1 MAGTE
6 REVIVHRKG
15 ATPAGAG
22 MLGIIPGSMA
32 TRELSCA
39 AKARPARSKAHRM
52 GRVMSRTKALPSFT
66 WSAIKK
72 LLAERWEGPLR
83 PDGWRRPPRIGRKGP
98 SHIAAPLFTAYLF
111 RSMSAG
117 TKPWGS
123 STLALLRPGP
133 FRRYII
139 GTSISDTG
147 TWMQIMAQG
156 WVMST
161 LTNKAIM
168 LGMVNF
174 AAGLPMIFLTMLG
187 GSAAD
192 RFDKRKILIW
202 TQVVQIALA
211 VVVGFLIFTGR
222 IQIWHIIAVAGLL
235 GIAFAFEHPA
245 LSALVP
251 ELVKREEIAGAVA
264 LDRAVFHCAR
274 LVGPSVGGV
283 IVGLWGAATAFF
295 TNAFTFF
302 ALIVALLSLPPRA
315 VGSKEEE
322 EQRASGIKD
331 GFRYVRS
338 DKPSLA
344 MVGMIASMTIFIFPT
359 VSVMMPLYVRDVLHM
374 GPDRL
379 GYLMAASGVGSV
391 CGAITLVSISRSRR
405 LGWMAASTLAV
416 TFAVL
421 GLSRA
426 NAFAWAAAS
435 LVAVSFGLSLIFGL
449 SNTIVQER
457 APSHLRGRVSA
468 VMGLAF
474 FGLMPVTGLGVTS
487 LADAI
492 GMRTALAAS
501 AIGYGVTA
509 LFVLSRIGGRLNET
523 PAALSGLPA
532 PEAVAVS

>member
-1 MAGTE
+1 
-6 REVIVHRKG
+6 
-15 ATPAGAG
+15 
-22 MLGIIPGSMA
+22 
-32 TRELSCA
+32 
-39 AKARPARSKAHRM
+39 
-52 GRVMSRTKALPSFT
+52 
-66 WSAIKK
+66 
-72 LLAERWEGPLR
+72 
-83 PDGWRRPPRIGRKGP
+83 
-98 SHIAAPLFTAYLF
+98 
-111 RSMSAG
+111 MSAG

-123 STLALLRPGP
+123 GTLALLRAGP

-174 AAGLPMIFLTMLG
+174 AAGVPMIFLTMFG
-187 GSAAD
+187 GSVAD

-211 VVVGFLIFTGR
+211 ILIGFLIFTGQIR
-222 IQIWHIIAVAGLL
+222 IWHIIAVAGLL

-251 ELVKREEIAGAVA
+251 ELVRREEIAGAVA
-264 LDRAVFHCAR
+264 LDRAVFHSAR
-274 LVGPSVGGV
+274 LVGPSVGGL
-283 IVGLWGAATAFF
+283 IVGIWGAAMAFF
-295 TNAFTFF
+295 TNAFSFLAF
-302 ALIVALLSLPPRA
+302 IIALLSLPPRL

-331 GFRYVRS
+331 GFRYVS
-338 DKPSLA
+338 ADKPSLA

-359 VSVMMPLYVRDVLHM
+359 VSVMMPLYVRDVLHF

-391 CGAITLVSISRSRR
+391 FGAITLVSIPTPRR
-405 LGWMAASTLAV
+405 LGWMMAGALAV
-416 TFAVL
+416 VCAVL
-421 GLSRA
+421 ALSRVS
-426 NAFAWAAAS
+426 AFSFAAAS
-435 LVAVSFGLSLIFGL
+435 LVVISFGLSLIFGL

-468 VMGLAF
+468 VMGLSF
-474 FGLMPVTGLGVTS
+474 FGLMPIAGLGVTS

-501 AIGYGVTA
+501 AIGYGVAA
-509 LFVLSRIGGRLNET
+509 LLILSRIGGRLNEA
-523 PAALSGLPA
+523 PAVVTTSPA
-532 PEAVAVS
+532 TEVAAVS

>member
-1 MAGTE
+1 
-6 REVIVHRKG
+6 
-15 ATPAGAG
+15 
-22 MLGIIPGSMA
+22 
-32 TRELSCA
+32 
-39 AKARPARSKAHRM
+39 
-52 GRVMSRTKALPSFT
+52 
-66 WSAIKK
+66 
-72 LLAERWEGPLR
+72 
-83 PDGWRRPPRIGRKGP
+83 
-98 SHIAAPLFTAYLF
+98 
-111 RSMSAG
+111 MSAG
-117 TKPWGS
+117 TRPWGS
-123 STLALLRPGP
+123 GTLALLRPGP

-161 LTNKAIM
+161 LTDKAIM

-174 AAGLPMIFLTMLG
+174 AAGLPMIFLTMFG

-192 RFDKRKILIW
+192 RFDKRKILVW
-202 TQVVQIALA
+202 TQVVQIGLAL
-211 VVVGFLIFTGR
+211 VIGFLIFSGH

-283 IVGLWGAATAFF
+283 VVGLWGAATAFF
-295 TNAFTFF
+295 GNAFTFF
-302 ALIVALLSLPPRA
+302 AFIVALLSLPPRPQ
-315 VGSKEEE
+315 GSKEEE

-331 GFRYVRS
+331 GFRYVRT

-359 VSVMMPLYVRDVLHM
+359 VSVMMPLYVRDVLHF

-379 GYLMAASGVGSV
+379 GYLMAFSAVGSV
-391 CGAITLVSISRSRR
+391 FGAITLVSIPRPRR
-405 LGWMAASTLAV
+405 WGGMMASVLAV
-416 TFAVL
+416 MSAVFA
-421 GLSRA
+421 LSRVDG
-426 NAFAWAAAS
+426 FLSAALA
-435 LVAVSFGLSLIFGL
+435 LVVTSFGLSLIFGL

-468 VMGLAF
+468 VMGLSF
-474 FGLMPVTGLGVTS
+474 FGLMPVAGLGVTS

-492 GMRTALAAS
+492 GMRTALAGS
-501 AIGYGVTA
+501 AIGYGLTA
-509 LFVLSRIGGRLNET
+509 LLVLSRIGGKLNER
-523 PAALSGLPA
+523 PAALTSSSP

>member
-1 MAGTE
+1 
-6 REVIVHRKG
+6 
-15 ATPAGAG
+15 
-22 MLGIIPGSMA
+22 
-32 TRELSCA
+32 
-39 AKARPARSKAHRM
+39 
-52 GRVMSRTKALPSFT
+52 
-66 WSAIKK
+66 
-72 LLAERWEGPLR
+72 
-83 PDGWRRPPRIGRKGP
+83 
-98 SHIAAPLFTAYLF
+98 
-111 RSMSAG
+111 MSAG
-117 TKPWGS
+117 TRPWGS
-123 STLALLRPGP
+123 GTLALLRPGP

-161 LTNKAIM
+161 LTDKAIM

-174 AAGLPMIFLTMLG
+174 AAGLPMIFLTMFG

-192 RFDKRKILIW
+192 RFDKRKILVW

-211 VVVGFLIFTGR
+211 LVIGFLIFSGR

-283 IVGLWGAATAFF
+283 VVGIWGAATAFF
-295 TNAFTFF
+295 GNAFTFF
-302 ALIVALLSLPPRA
+302 AFIVALLSLPPRA
-315 VGSKEEE
+315 QGSKEEE

-331 GFRYVRS
+331 GFRYVRA

-344 MVGMIASMTIFIFPT
+344 MVGLIASMTIFIFPT
-359 VSVMMPLYVRDVLHM
+359 VSVMMPLYVRDVLHF

-379 GYLMAASGVGSV
+379 GYLMAFSAVGSV
-391 CGAITLVSISRSRR
+391 FGAITLVSIPRPRR
-405 LGWMAASTLAV
+405 WGGMAASVLAV
-416 TFAVL
+416 TCAVFA
-421 GLSRA
+421 LSRVD
-426 NAFAWAAAS
+426 AFMFAALA
-435 LVAVSFGLSLIFGL
+435 LVVTSFGLSLIFGL

-468 VMGLAF
+468 VMGLSF
-474 FGLMPVTGLGVTS
+474 FGLMPVAGLGVTS

-492 GMRTALAAS
+492 GMRTALAGS
-501 AIGYGVTA
+501 SIGYGVTA
-509 LFVLSRIGGRLNET
+509 LLVLSRIGGKLNET
-523 PAALSGLPA
+523 PVMLANSSS
-532 PEAVAVS
+532 PEAVTVS

>member
-1 MAGTE
+1 
-6 REVIVHRKG
+6 
-15 ATPAGAG
+15 
-22 MLGIIPGSMA
+22 
-32 TRELSCA
+32 
-39 AKARPARSKAHRM
+39 
-52 GRVMSRTKALPSFT
+52 
-66 WSAIKK
+66 
-72 LLAERWEGPLR
+72 
-83 PDGWRRPPRIGRKGP
+83 
-98 SHIAAPLFTAYLF
+98 
-111 RSMSAG
+111 MSAG
-117 TKPWGS
+117 TRPWGS
-123 STLALLRPGP
+123 GTLALLRPGP

-161 LTNKAIM
+161 LTDKAIM

-174 AAGLPMIFLTMLG
+174 AAGLPMIFLTMFG
-187 GSAAD
+187 GSVAD

-211 VVVGFLIFTGR
+211 ILIGFLIFTGQIR
-222 IQIWHIIAVAGLL
+222 IWHIIAVAGLL

-251 ELVKREEIAGAVA
+251 ELVRREEIAGAVA
-264 LDRAVFHCAR
+264 LDRAVFHSAR
-274 LVGPSVGGV
+274 LVGPSMGGV
-283 IVGLWGAATAFF
+283 IVGIWGAAMAFF
-295 TNAFTFF
+295 TNAFSFLAF
-302 ALIVALLSLPPRA
+302 IIALLSLPPRR

-331 GFRYVRS
+331 GFLYVRA

-359 VSVMMPLYVRDVLHM
+359 VSVMMPLYVRDVLHF

-391 CGAITLVSISRSRR
+391 FGAITLVSIPRPRR
-405 LGWMAASTLAV
+405 LGWMMAGALAV
-416 TFAVL
+416 VFAVL
-421 GLSRA
+421 ALSRVS
-426 NAFAWAAAS
+426 AFSYSAAS
-435 LVAVSFGLSLIFGL
+435 LVVISFGLSLIFGL

-468 VMGLAF
+468 VMGLSF
-474 FGLMPVTGLGVTS
+474 FGLMPIAGLGVTS

-501 AIGYGVTA
+501 AIGYGVAA
-509 LFVLSRIGGRLNET
+509 LFILGRIGGRLNET
-523 PAALSGLPA
+523 PAAVTTSPA
-532 PEAVAVS
+532 TEVAAVS